1 MLLYNITFIIDDAVA
16 DAWHQWMREEH
27 IPNVLATGK
36 FVSNRL
42 LKVIDSPNEGV
53 TFCSQYIV
61 ETMADYLE
69 YQEIYAPQ
77 LVQELDKFKDKMVA
91 FRSLMEFVD

>member
-1 MLLYNITFIIDDAVA
+1 MLLYNITFIVDDAVA
-16 DAWHQWMREEH
+16 DAWQLWMQEEH
-27 IPNVLATGK
+27 IPRVLATGK

-53 TFCSQYIV
+53 TFCSQYIA
-61 ETMADYLE
+61 EKIEDYQE
-69 YQEIYAPQ
+69 YQDRYAPE
-77 LVQELDKFKDKMVA
+77 LALELDKFKDKLVA